1 MPTDFGFRLLLVI
14 TVLVGASVIWV
25 GVQTGDWTG
34 LVLVV
39 PLAVLIP
46 VVAKLPSEPPRRRRP
61 KPDEPQTPGSASARD
76 DEPRRY

>member
-1 MPTDFGFRLLLVI
+1 MPTDFGFRLLLII
-14 TVLVGASVIWV
+14 TVLVGVSVVWV

-46 VVAKLPSEPPRRRRP
+46 VVAKLPSEPPRRRRS